1 MLFLSKLFILT
12 DMKLFV
18 ARHGETDGN
27 RNALACGV
35 FESDLT
41 DLGREQAKTLAERL
55 KQDQEK
61 NQITAIY
68 VSPLKRARDTA
79 SYIEKALNLT
89 ARIDNRLKEINFGTF
104 EGQYW
109 KTDEFIRIYKNPFV
123 KFPQGESL
131 CEVAHRAY
139 SIIEELKQTGKSN
152 ENILFVCHGVLTAML
167 CTYFKSFS
175 MEELFKLEITN
186 CQLLEFDL

>member
-1 MLFLSKLFILT
+1 
-12 DMKLFV
+12 MKLFV

-35 FESDLT
+35 LESELT
-41 DLGREQAKTLAERL
+41 AYGRTQAQALAERL
-55 KQDQEK
+55 KNEQEHNK
-61 NQITAIY
+61 ITAIY

-89 ARIDNRLKEINFGTF
+89 AQVDKRLIEINFGTF

-109 KTDEFIRIYKNPFV
+109 KTEEFLHIYKNPFI

-131 CEVAHRAY
+131 TDVAHRAY
-139 SIIEELKQTGKSN
+139 SIVEELKQTASG
-152 ENILFVCHGVLTAML
+152 NILFVCHGVFTTML
-167 CTYFKSFS
+167 YTYFKSFS
-175 MEELFKLEITN
+175 MEELFNLEISN
-186 CQLLEFDL
+186 CQLLEFSL